1 MGLFGKIFDKKVCDI
16 CGGEIGLMGNR
27 KLADGNCCKDCSSKL
42 SPWFSERKS
51 STVQEIK
58 EQLEYREEN
67 REKAAQF
74 QITRTFGRGTK
85 VLLDEDRGWFTVT
98 SASRIADAN
107 PDILEF
113 SQVTGCDLD
122 VRENRQEVKRDVRD
136 REGHLHSESY
146 SPRRYKYSY
155 DFYLTIYVNHPW
167 FDQMRFQL
175 NNRSISVDY
184 NDGAMGMVAG
194 PGPGFGGA
202 RPGGTSKIAGKVSQ
216 QISRNTN
223 GQLGNSHPG
232 GQPRQ
237 PGMNQR
243 MQMPR
248 QQMLEGSTMPPTL
261 EICRSNPDYAELENM
276 AAEIKEAL
284 MQVRQEARENAAA
297 QAAPQIAVTC
307 PWCGATTMPDMNN
320 CCEYCGGA
328 LG

>member
-1 MGLFGKIFDKKVCDI
+1 MALFGKIFDKKVCDI
-16 CGGEIGLMGNR
+16 CGGDIGLMGNR
-27 KLADGNCCKDCSSKL
+27 KLADGNCCKECASKL
-42 SPWFSERKS
+42 SPWFSERKN

-58 EQLEYREEN
+58 DQLEYREEN

-74 QITRTFGRGTK
+74 QTTRTFGRGTK
-85 VLLDEDRGWFTVT
+85 VLLDEDRGWFAVT
-98 SASRIADAN
+98 SSSRLEQSN

-122 VRENRQEVKRDVRD
+122 VKEYRQEIKRDVRD
-136 REGHLHSESY
+136 KEGKLHSESY
-146 SPRRYKYSY
+146 VPKRYKYSY

-175 NNRSISVDY
+175 NNKSVPVDFS
-184 NDGAMGMVAG
+184 DGAVGMASA
-194 PGPGFGGA
+194 PGP
-202 RPGGTSKIAGKVSQ
+202 RPGSSRPSGTGQMAGKISQ
-216 QISRNTN
+216 QISRQTN
-223 GQLGNSHPG
+223 GQLGNSHPNV
-232 GQPRQ
+232 QRSQ
-237 PGMNQR
+237 PGRNQY

-248 QQMLEGSTMPPTL
+248 QHALEGSSTPPTL
-261 EICRSNPDYAELENM
+261 DICRSNPDYAEYENI

-297 QAAPQIAVTC
+297 AAAPKTAVTC
-307 PWCGATTMPDMNN
+307 PWCGATTMPDANG